1 MSKFVKICNA
11 ASVVVLTTAFALALA
26 GCGSENGSN
35 SNAGTAS
42 SAAPASESVSPAA
55 SPSASQ
61 SASPAAEASKEKV
74 KVRIALDTAAG
85 GSLQFRLAEEKGLFD
100 KYGID
105 AEISNFPYGIDTLN
119 ALLVGRADTGTA
131 ADYALLNSLNKG
143 DFKVASTLSRE
154 TPESATSTVVIAK
167 GDDIQT
173 PQDLKGKRLGVVKGT
188 VYEYVWSKYLEHLG
202 IDEKDVKFVP
212 YSTPDEGMV
221 GLQKGQ
227 LDVVFGSGVFID
239 KFLSIKGTKVIG
251 DLADAGTDIT
261 SYFAVTSDFLKKHP
275 DAVGGILKA
284 LDEAIAYI
292 PGHEEELA
300 EIAFKELKLPKDG
313 VLKTIDQQGYAVGF
327 TQEDYDHLKTMKQF
341 IVDRGILKDDYDLN
355 AKLDL
360 EPAKRALPNL
370 VTYQP

>member
-1 MSKFVKICNA
+1 MMSKIVKIRNSLSILA
-11 ASVVVLTTAFALALA
+11 LTSVFALALA
-26 GCGSENGSN
+26 GCGSSNNDSSNG
-35 SNAGTAS
+35 G
-42 SAAPASESVSPAA
+42 AA
-55 SPSASQ
+55 SPSASE
-61 SASPAAEASKEKV
+61 SASPAAAETPKEKV

-143 DFKVASTLSRE
+143 DFKVASALSRE

-167 GDDIQT
+167 GDDIKT
-173 PQDLKGKRLGVVKGT
+173 PQDLKGKKLGVAKGT
-188 VYEYVWSKYLEHLG
+188 VFEYVWAKYLESIG
-202 IDEKDVKFVP
+202 VAESDVKFVP
-212 YSTPDEGMV
+212 YSSPDEAMV

-227 LDVVFGSGVFID
+227 MDAVLGSGVFID
-239 KFLSIKGTKVIG
+239 KFLGINGTKKIG

-261 SYFAVTSDFLKKHP
+261 AYFAVTSDFLKKNP

-327 TQEDYDHLKTMKQF
+327 SQEDYDHLKSMKQF
-341 IVDRGILKDDYDLN
+341 IVDKGILKDDYDLN

-360 EPAKRALPNL
+360 EPAKQALPNL
-370 VTYQP
+370 VSYQP